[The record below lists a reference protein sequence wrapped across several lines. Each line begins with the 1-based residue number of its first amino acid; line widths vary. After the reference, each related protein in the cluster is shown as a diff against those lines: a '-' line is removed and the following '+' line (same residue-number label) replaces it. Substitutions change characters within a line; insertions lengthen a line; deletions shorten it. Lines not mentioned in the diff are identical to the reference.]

1 MGFLQLLETSLI
13 YQETTTSW
21 TMTAILLRLFM
32 AFLIGGVIGLDR
44 GIKRRGAGIKTHSII
59 CVSSALVMLTGQYIY
74 MNFAGSIDI
83 ARLGAQVISGVGFL
97 GMGTII
103 VTGHHQVRGLTTAAT
118 SWSCACLGLA
128 IGCGFIFPAVIA
140 ALLILIILHLMPL
153 VDNFVYE
160 RSRFFHLYTEFE
172 SLEAFTDFAHKMDE
186 QNIIISEI
194 DKIRPRTTSTTIAFF
209 ISFEVPDK
217 QARKTFVTDI
227 NAMKEVLYVIDA

>member
-1 MGFLQLLETSLI
+1 MDFIKSLETSLI
-13 YQETTTSW
+13 FQDADTSW
-21 TMTAILLRLFM
+21 TIAAILLRLF
-32 AFLIGGVIGLDR
+32 ASFLVGGAIGLDR

-59 CVSSALVMLTGQYIY
+59 CVSSALVMLTGQYLY
-74 MNFAGSIDI
+74 MNFAGNIDI

-128 IGCGFIFPAVIA
+128 IGCGFIFPAVIT

-153 VDNFVYE
+153 IDNFVYA
-160 RSRFFHLYTEFE
+160 RSRFFHLYMEFDSLEDFTEF
-172 SLEAFTDFAHKMDE
+172 AHGMDE
-186 QNIIISEI
+186 RNIIIREI
-194 DKIRPRTTSTTIAFF
+194 DKIRPRTSSTTIAFF
-209 ISFEVPDK
+209 LSFEVPDK

>member
-1 MGFLQLLETSLI
+1 MGFLQFLETSLI

-21 TMTAILLRLFM
+21 TIAAILLRLFM

-194 DKIRPRTTSTTIAFF
+194 DKIRPRTASTTIAFF

-217 QARKTFVTDI
+217 QTRKTFVADI